1 MLTPFN
7 INNVYIYCSP
17 KCGHTFIHWF
27 IEENKKLLSEIDERI
42 NILILRNPIDRI
54 ISYYCD
60 FVLNLSVKSELK
72 SNKKNKFEIEVGN
85 TIDIGYENSSFSDLI
100 NIIHKTKDVYNLNTC
115 DSHIAAQYCCFYKV
129 KQFNLVVDTTELET
143 KFKDFFTNINN
154 DFVFKFENKHKN
166 KTIRD
171 KDIKI
176 NISNYNIEQIKKLG
190 GVPSNNNLFLN
201 RENVMLIYKIYKI
214 DIEMYNTLL
223 PHKKIN

>member
-1 MLTPFN
+1 MLNPFN
-7 INNVYIYCSP
+7 INNVYFYCSA
-17 KCGHTFIHWF
+17 KCGHTFIKWF
-27 IEENKKLLSEIDERI
+27 IEENKKLLSEIDEKI

-72 SNKKNKFEIEVGN
+72 SNKNNKFEIEVGN
-85 TIDIGYENSSFSDLI
+85 VIDIGYEKSSFTDFI
-100 NIIHKTKDVYNLNTC
+100 NILYKTKNVYDLNTC

-129 KQFNLVVDTTELET
+129 NQFNLIVDTTELEN
-143 KFKDFFTNINN
+143 KFKVFFTNINTN
-154 DFVFKFENKHKN
+154 FVFKFENKHKN

-190 GVPSNNNLFLN
+190 GVPINNNLFLN
-201 RENVMLIYKIYKI
+201 RENLILIYKIYYI
-214 DIEMYNTLL
+214 DINNYNMLL

>member
-1 MLTPFN
+1 MLYPFN

-17 KCGHTFIHWF
+17 KCGNTFIKWF
-27 IEENKKLLSEIDERI
+27 IKENKELLSKIDKRI
-42 NILILRNPIDRI
+42 DILILRNPIDRI
-54 ISYYCD
+54 ISFYCD

-85 TIDIGYENSSFSDLI
+85 SINIGYENSSFTDFI
-100 NIIHKTKDVYNLNTC
+100 NIIYKTKNVYNLNTC

-129 KQFNLVVDTTELET
+129 NQFNLVVDTTELET

-166 KTIRD
+166 KTIRN

-176 NISNYNIEQIKKLG
+176 NISNYNIEKIKKLG
-190 GVPSNNNLFLN
+190 GVPSDNNLFLN
-201 RENVMLIYKIYKI
+201 RENLILINKIYYI
-214 DIEMYNTLL
+214 DINNYNMLL